1 MSINSSDTLT
11 TGGLGK
17 AVSSV
22 FCDRLLADTAIK
34 ISKLHVENTALEPI
48 SKVLRTIKLYGI
60 TEERDDTID
69 VDISSYDVSEENN
82 DFYVYKVKNA
92 PSLSHERLGGISVV
106 LSGIRLS
113 QAVFMQQ
120 HYDTNEDNADTVES
134 ILGNGVVHVNWIV
147 ENYHESI
154 NEILQAYHYF
164 STVGLTNVDTGNFL
178 ESHGAACKFVGSTIK
193 LDHIKIKKMVIDR
206 AINTAQVLKE
216 GEADDFTAQ
225 LKLLSVVFPDN
236 QSLLQKAEEYEM
248 TKLRNQQLV
257 SSRDLFGTC
266 ICTNMDHVPL
276 FQLKLKSG
284 SSGTMQVGENDM
296 IPCWD
301 LRRESNSCPIRIPLS
316 SISNLTF
323 NLGNIPVYSTG
334 NDGARGS
341 ASYGVQL
348 LNGGYL
354 RAFFFGK
361 YQSIVSTV
369 VFCLDESSNEFSED
383 VDINQRIE
391 YSIMSDQRRID
402 QQVLGANGQ
411 QVERLPERVTVRF
424 VVLQVNLQMIKSRLD
439 LLKISIYNKDE
450 ETKEDTTENNDDNNE
465 LD

>member
-1 MSINSSDTLT
+1 MSINSS

-34 ISKLHVENTALEPI
+34 ISELHVKNTALEPI
-48 SKVLRTIKLYGI
+48 SNVLRTIKLYGV
-60 TEERDDTID
+60 TEERDETID

-82 DFYVYKVKNA
+82 DFYVYKIKNA
-92 PSLSHERLGGISVV
+92 PSLSHERLKGISVV
-106 LSGIRLS
+106 LSGIGLS
-113 QAVFMQQ
+113 QDLFMLH
-120 HYDTNEDNADTVES
+120 HYATNEDNADTIES
-134 ILGNGVVHVNWIV
+134 ILGNGVVHVNWIF
-147 ENYHESI
+147 ENYHGSI
-154 NEILQAYHYF
+154 NEIQQAEFDHYLAA
-164 STVGLTNVDTGNFL
+164 VGLTDGDTGNPL
-178 ESHGAACKFVGSTIK
+178 ESHGAANKFIGSTIK

-206 AINTAQVLKE
+206 AISTAHVLLKE

-225 LKLLSVVFPDN
+225 LKILSVVFPDN
-236 QSLLQKAEEYEM
+236 ESLLQKAEEYEM
-248 TKLRNQQLV
+248 TKLKNQQLV
-257 SSRDLFGTC
+257 SSRDLFDTC
-266 ICTNMDHVPL
+266 ISTDIDHVPL
-276 FQLKLKSG
+276 FQLKLNSG
-284 SSGTMQVGENDM
+284 SSSTMQVGENDH

-301 LRRESNSCPIRIPLS
+301 LRRESNSCPIKIPLS
-316 SISNLTF
+316 SLSNLTF

-383 VDINQRIE
+383 ADINQRIE
-391 YSIMSDQRRID
+391 YSIMSDQRRLH
-402 QQVLGANGQ
+402 QQVLDANGQ

-439 LLKISIYNKDE
+439 LLKISIDNTDE
-450 ETKEDTTENNDDNNE
+450 ETNEDTTENNDDNHG